1 MTQDAHSSET
11 LFAGEPGKAGQRRDL
26 AALPLAARM
35 RPLALEEFVGQ
46 DKIVGPGTW
55 LREAIEADRLSSI
68 ILWGP
73 PGSGKS
79 TLARIIAEGT
89 QHEFQQFSAVTSGV
103 ADVRR
108 VVAEARRKCAQGRRT
123 ILFVDE
129 IHRFNKAQQDAFLPH
144 VEDGTIILVGATTEN
159 PYFEINRPLISR
171 SRILVLE
178 ALSREDLEIILER
191 ALQDPVRG
199 LGRLKIDIDGEARDH
214 MIDAASGDARAV
226 LTSLELAAQLAP
238 EDEGRLKIT
247 KEIAEKATQERILA
261 YDKGADEH
269 YDTISAFIKSMRG
282 SDPDA
287 AVYWL
292 AKMLSA
298 GEDPRFIAR
307 RMVIQAA
314 EDVGNADP
322 MALLVANAAAHAVEY
337 VGLPECQIPLAQAAI
352 YISCAPKSNA
362 AYLAI
367 AKATQDIRD
376 GKDLMVPPHL
386 RTSPGPGSGKGY
398 KYPHDY
404 PGGTVRQEY
413 LPPAL
418 RGTKYYKPT
427 DRGRERKL
435 SEWLA
440 GARGEGDIEAG

>member
-1 MTQDAHSSET
+1 LAH
-11 LFAGEPGKAGQRRDL
+11 
-26 AALPLAARM
+26 
-35 RPLALEEFVGQ
+35 
-46 DKIVGPGTW
+46 
-55 LREAIEADRLSSI
+55 
-68 ILWGP
+68 
-73 PGSGKS
+73 
-79 TLARIIAEGT
+79 IIAGAT
-89 QHEFQQFSAVTSGV
+89 HHHFTQFSAVTSGV

-108 VVAEARRKCAQGRRT
+108 VVAQAKQRRVRGRRT

-178 ALSREDLEIILER
+178 ALSREDLDVILTR
-191 ALQDPVRG
+191 ALEDRERG
-199 LGRLKIDIDGEARDH
+199 LGEQNIEIDSDAKEHI
-214 MIDAASGDARAV
+214 IDAASGDARAV
-226 LTSLELAAQLAP
+226 LTSIELAAQLAI
-238 EDEGRLKIT
+238 EEGDKLRIT
-247 KEIAEKATQERILA
+247 KEIAQKATQERILS

-298 GEDPRFIAR
+298 GEDPRFVAR
-307 RMVIQAA
+307 RIVIQAA

-322 MALLVANAAAHAVEY
+322 MALVVANAAAHAVEY

-352 YISCAPKSNA
+352 YVACAPKSNA
-362 AYLAI
+362 SYLAI
-367 AKATQDIRD
+367 AKATQDVKE
-376 GKDLMVPPHL
+376 GKDLAVPRHL

-398 KYPHDY
+398 KYPHDFT
-404 PGGTVRQEY
+404 GGTVSQEY
-413 LPPAL
+413 LPPGL
-418 RGTKYYKPT
+418 RGTRYYEPT
-427 DRGRERKL
+427 DRGREKKIR
-435 SEWLA
+435 EWIKAARTA
-440 GARGEGDIEAG
+440 GDPDQS